1 MHQYEGPIAFA
12 KCCVLKDLLDRDHV
26 NEDIVSFLFT
36 SLMNFRSSHG
46 NDLKVLYRRGALND
60 KRHDLATA

>member
-1 MHQYEGPIAFA
+1 
-12 KCCVLKDLLDRDHV
+12 
-26 NEDIVSFLFT
+26 
-36 SLMNFRSSHG
+36 MNFRSSHG